1 MNTQQVDH
9 VKEREEINKNMFK
22 IRLEKKR
29 KMKENFTSEVDLN
42 NVYIENSFF
51 TSALDRKVHE

>member
-1 MNTQQVDH
+1 
-9 VKEREEINKNMFK
+9 
-22 IRLEKKR
+22 
-29 KMKENFTSEVDLN
+29 MKENFTSEVDLN